1 MTAYQ
6 PTWRRPIAQ
15 RFRQTA
21 HAAVRWCVRMG
32 IHPNLVS
39 YSSIVASA
47 GAGLCFWQAG
57 AAPALLIVAVGFC
70 YLRLWLNM
78 LDGMVALASGKA
90 SRTGEI
96 ANELPDRISDVL
108 IFVGV
113 AHSNFCYPLGG
124 YWVALLALL
133 VAYVGTLGQAVGV
146 QREFSGWMA
155 KPWRL
160 IALHLGAWI
169 TLGLLWSGDSTIHY
183 GGLTILDW
191 TLLTILA
198 GCVQTICLRLV
209 KIINVLQKEG
219 PKLAVAEQPP
229 ED

>member
-6 PTWRRPIAQ
+6 STWRRPIAQ

-21 HAAVRWCVRMG
+21 HASVRWCVRMG

-39 YSSIVASA
+39 YSSIVAAA

-57 AAPALLIVAVGFC
+57 AVPALLIVAVGFC

-113 AHSNFCYPLGG
+113 AHSNLCYPLSG
-124 YWVALLALL
+124 YWVAILRASGGLCRHAWPGGRRT
-133 VAYVGTLGQAVGV
+133 ARV
-146 QREFSGWMA
+146 QRMDG
-155 KPWRL
+155 K
-160 IALHLGAWI
+160 
-169 TLGLLWSGDSTIHY
+169 
-183 GGLTILDW
+183 
-191 TLLTILA
+191 
-198 GCVQTICLRLV
+198 
-209 KIINVLQKEG
+209 
-219 PKLAVAEQPP
+219 AVAHGRASRRRMDHAWVVLVGRQHDSLRRLDDPRL
-229 ED
+229 DFVDNRCWLCADHMYTISQDY

>member
-6 PTWRRPIAQ
+6 PTWRRPIAEG
-15 RFRQTA
+15 FRKTA
-21 HAAVRWCVRMG
+21 YAAVRWCVCRG
-32 IHPNLVS
+32 IHPNIVS

-57 AAPALLIVAVGFC
+57 ARPALLIVAVGFC

-96 ANELPDRISDVL
+96 ANELPDRVSDVF

-113 AHSNFCYPLGG
+113 AHSNLCHPLAG
-124 YWVALLALL
+124 YWVAIFALL

-146 QREFSGWMA
+146 QREFGGWMA
-155 KPWRL
+155 KPWRMV
-160 IALHLGAWI
+160 ALHVGAWL
-169 TLGLLWSGDSTIHY
+169 TLICLWSGAGTIHDR
-183 GGLTILDW
+183 GLTILDW
-191 TLLTILA
+191 TLLTILV
-198 GCVQTICLRLV
+198 GCLQTVGSRV
-209 KIINVLQKEG
+209 AKIVHVLQTE
-219 PKLAVAEQPP
+219 PRKLAVAERPP
-229 ED
+229 EN